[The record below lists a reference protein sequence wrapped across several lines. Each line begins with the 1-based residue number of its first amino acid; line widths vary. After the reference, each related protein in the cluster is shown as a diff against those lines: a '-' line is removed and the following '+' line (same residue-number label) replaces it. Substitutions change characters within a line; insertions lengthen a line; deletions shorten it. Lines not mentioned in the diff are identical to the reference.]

1 MDVKNLVNKF
11 ASNVNHYKSSQYNEA
26 QLRTDFLDPFFS
38 MLGWDISNSAGSP
51 TNIREVLV
59 EEALKTSKSQNTKKP
74 DYTFRLF
81 SERKFFVEAK
91 KPSVDINT
99 APDPARQVRR
109 YGFTAKLKISVL
121 SNFEYLAIYDCSQT
135 VSTSDAANHSRI
147 KLWHYSEF
155 LSCFEEIKSLIGK
168 EAIYSGRFDIEWK
181 DIAAKIERFSVD
193 NLFLEQINKWRLKLA
208 KNFINIRS
216 DLSDLQLNDLTQAY
230 INSIVFLRVCE
241 DRDLE
246 VYESLLQLSSKEDYA
261 TFKREL
267 ALADKKYNSGLF
279 DLPHAAD
286 FISDQNSYLWQI
298 IKELYYPQSTYS
310 FSVFSS
316 DILGNIYEVFLGEKL
331 QTINGQIS
339 LVAKDE
345 NVDRDVVTTPTHI
358 IRDILSVSV
367 LIRCKKLT
375 ANEIL
380 GLKFADIACG
390 SGAFLLETFQ
400 LLQDILVDYYVKE
413 NETTNLVP
421 TSYHTYKLTFDVKK
435 KLLTNCIYGVDKDF
449 NAVNAARFGL
459 LLKLLEGESNLSIS
473 IPALPKLDCNIIF
486 GNTLITPQ
494 QAAGKASININPY
507 DFGNI
512 RFDVIVGNPPYL
524 STENMKDVTPDEY
537 DIYKDVYKTAY
548 RQFDKYYL
556 FIERA
561 MQLLNTGG
569 DLGYIVPSKFMKTGS
584 GKELRGFI
592 ANNQYLFK
600 LVTFGAN
607 QIFKNKTT
615 YTCLLFLKKKVGYSI
630 MYQEAKSLESWK
642 VKKRPLIVLYN
653 YNVISDSI
661 WTLGINNLDILNALR
676 CVAVNLSTIVG
687 KASIANG
694 IQTSANKVYIHKP
707 LQQDNDFMYF
717 EYGDREYKIE
727 KELTR
732 PYFETPK
739 GNKVDTLH
747 SYIDVEPNAFV
758 IYPYRIAS
766 GKIELIALEEIE
778 DRYPFLFQFLN
789 VIKPV
794 LADPKRSIKPTP
806 TNPDEWHRY
815 GRSHGLS
822 ACDSKTKIVVG
833 VLSAGYKYAIDRKQT
848 FVSSGGTA
856 GYCPVKIPES
866 CPYSEYYIQAL
877 LNSKYCEWYVTQ
889 HGEINRGNYVSRGT
903 KIIERLP
910 IVPINFEQGA
920 EKSLHD
926 KIATLQMSINE
937 TYTAVRANAGD
948 QRAIIPLERSLEMF
962 QQQMSEA
969 LKALFSLGE
978 LDDLIPSVE
987 VLYGG
992 D

>member
-1 MDVKNLVNKF
+1 MNVKNLVDLF
-11 ASNVNHYKSSQYNEA
+11 ASNVSYYKSSQYNEA

-38 MLGWDISNSAGSP
+38 ILGWDISNSAGSP

-91 KPSVDINT
+91 KPSVDIST
-99 APDPARQVRR
+99 DPDPARQVRR

-135 VSTSDAANHSRI
+135 VSTSDAADHSRV

-155 LSCFEEIKSLIGK
+155 ESYFEEIKSLIGK
-168 EAIYSGRFDIEWK
+168 EAVYSGSFDVEWIY
-181 DIAAKIERFSVD
+181 IAEKIERFSVD
-193 NLFLEQINKWRLKLA
+193 NLFLEQINKWRLELA

-246 VYESLLQLSSKEDYA
+246 DYESLLQLSSQEDYA
-261 TFKREL
+261 AFRREL
-267 ALADKKYNSGLF
+267 AKADKKYNSGLF
-279 DLPHAAD
+279 DLPHAEN

-331 QTINGQIS
+331 QTENGQIS

-358 IRDILSVSV
+358 ISDILLVSV
-367 LIRCKKLT
+367 AGRCKELT

-380 GLKFADIACG
+380 SLKFADIACG

-400 LLQDILVDYYVKE
+400 LLQDILVDSYVNE

-421 TSYHTYKLTFDVKK
+421 TSCNTYKLTFDIKK

-449 NAVNAARFGL
+449 NAVSAARFGL
-459 LLKLLEGESNLSIS
+459 LLKLLEGETNLSIS
-473 IPALPKLDCNIIF
+473 IPALPKLDSNIIY

-494 QAAGKASININPY
+494 QSAGKNRVKINPY
-507 DFGNI
+507 DFGDI
-512 RFDVIVGNPPYL
+512 RFDVIIGNPPYL

-537 DIYKDVYKTAY
+537 EIYKNIYQTAY

-561 MQLLNTGG
+561 MGLLNNGG
-569 DLGYIVPSKFMKTGS
+569 VLGYIVPSKFMKTEA
-584 GKELRGFI
+584 GKNLRGFI
-592 ANNQYLFK
+592 ANNNYLYRVVDFR
-600 LVTFGAN
+600 AN
-607 QIFKNKTT
+607 QVFKNKTT
-615 YTCLLFLKKKVGYSI
+615 YTCLLFLRKHLDTYPQ
-630 MYQEAKSLESWK
+630 YQEVTDLEGWK
-642 VKKRPLIVLYN
+642 VNKRPEIEKYN
-653 YNVISDSI
+653 QDVVTDSI
-661 WTLGINNLDILNALR
+661 WALGATNSLILKSLLSITVPLR
-676 CVAVNLSTIVG
+676 SIVG
-687 KASIANG
+687 EDSIANG
-694 IQTSANKVYIHKP
+694 IQTSAVKVYIHKA
-707 LQQDNDFMYF
+707 LRQDERYVYF
-717 EYGDREYKIE
+717 AYNGREYKIE

-732 PYFETPK
+732 PYFKTPK

-747 SYIDVEPNAFV
+747 SYIDVKPNAFV
-758 IYPYRIAS
+758 IYPYRAIS
-766 GKIELIALEEIE
+766 GKVALIELSDIQI
-778 DRYPFLFQFLN
+778 RFPFLFQFLT

-794 LADPKRSIKPTP
+794 LTKPKRSIKPVPKTA
-806 TNPDEWHRY
+806 NEWHRY
-815 GRSHGLS
+815 GRSHGLL
-822 ACDSKTKIVVG
+822 ACDTDTKIAVG
-833 VLSAGYKYAIDRKQT
+833 VLSSGYKYAIDRKRT
-848 FVSSGGTA
+848 FLSSGGTA
-856 GYCPVKIPES
+856 GYCPVKIPEN
-866 CPYSEYYIQAL
+866 CKYSEYYIQAL

-889 HGEINRGNYVSRGT
+889 HGEINRGSYVARGT
-903 KIIERLP
+903 KIIEHLP
-910 IVPINFEQGA
+910 IVPINFEQGE

-926 KIATLQMSINE
+926 KIAALQMSINE